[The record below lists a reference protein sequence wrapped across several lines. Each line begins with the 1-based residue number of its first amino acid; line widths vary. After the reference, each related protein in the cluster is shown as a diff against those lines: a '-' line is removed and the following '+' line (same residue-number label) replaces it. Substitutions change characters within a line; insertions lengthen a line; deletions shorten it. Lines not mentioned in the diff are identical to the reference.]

1 MTTPVV
7 VFTIYGIQ
15 RLRLSLQATEIP
27 TTIRLLNT
35 LLLVES
41 PPENQ
46 DHLFHTDIYIYSYL
60 SLSMLS
66 FLCYTEILSIP

>member
-27 TTIRLLNT
+27 TTIHLLNT
-35 LLLVES
+35 LLFVES

-46 DHLFHTDIYIYSYL
+46 DH
-60 SLSMLS
+60 
-66 FLCYTEILSIP
+66 

>member
-1 MTTPVV
+1 MNTPVV

-27 TTIRLLNT
+27 TTLHLLST

-46 DHLFHTDIYIYSYL
+46 DH
-60 SLSMLS
+60 
-66 FLCYTEILSIP
+66 